1 MPNLFVHDDEPV
13 IYDDGRW
20 YAGTLGHFVALLI
33 NAGQDPVV
41 LFRVVQNEPIQDGE
55 FVRRFE
61 VVIVPDGQVLEQ
73 MHRHG
78 VERAHKTLAAM
89 MSAGKVT

>member
-1 MPNLFVHDDEPV
+1 MPKLFTHDGEV
-13 IYDDGRW
+13 VNYDDGRW
-20 YAGTLGHFVALLI
+20 YAGTLGHFVGLLI
-33 NAGQDPVV
+33 DAGQDPAA
-41 LFRVVQNEPIQDGE
+41 LFRVVEDEPAEDGV
-55 FVRRFE
+55 FVRRLE
-61 VVIVPDGQVLEQ
+61 VVLVPDGHVLEQ